1 MTCLCP
7 LPRFGGLSSEGRAT
21 FYPFFLQELIMNIRT
36 SLTLW
41 AAAVVCL
48 AGAAVVIVVHS
59 DAGTPARPTSFQTRF
74 QPALRPDA
82 HIGSFRHLTPV
93 PLDDPAHAEPAR
105 TSGPT
110 AEERRHGNAQA
121 HP

>member
-1 MTCLCP
+1 MH
-7 LPRFGGLSSEGRAT
+7 
-21 FYPFFLQELIMNIRT
+21 IRT

-41 AAAVVCL
+41 TAAVICL

-59 DAGTPARPTSFQTRF
+59 DADTPARPTDFQTRF

-93 PLDDPAHAEPAR
+93 PLDDPAHPGPAR
-105 TSGPT
+105 TSGHT
-110 AEERRHGNAQA
+110 VEGRRHGNAQA

>member
-1 MTCLCP
+1 
-7 LPRFGGLSSEGRAT
+7 
-21 FYPFFLQELIMNIRT
+21 MNIRT

-41 AAAVVCL
+41 ATAVVCL
-48 AGAAVVIVVHS
+48 TGAVVVIVVHS
-59 DAGTPARPTSFQTRF
+59 DAGTSARPTDFQTRF

-82 HIGSFRHLTPV
+82 HIGSFRQLTPV
-93 PLDDPAHAEPAR
+93 PLDDPAHPGPAR

-110 AEERRHGNAQA
+110 AEERRHGSAQA